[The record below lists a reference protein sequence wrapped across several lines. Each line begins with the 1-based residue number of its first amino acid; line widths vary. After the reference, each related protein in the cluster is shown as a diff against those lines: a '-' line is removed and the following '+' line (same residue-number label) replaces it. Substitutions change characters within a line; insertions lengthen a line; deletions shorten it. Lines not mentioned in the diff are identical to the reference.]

1 MSDGS
6 GGGGGI
12 RVVRGSRVV
21 SASRLKEQADGL
33 ERVLNGAL
41 GRAAYAGGAGAA
53 SRRPSASEPAWRS
66 CELGTPL
73 GAAGR
78 PRAGRVGR
86 PWPRADETQRLDGAG
101 SWMDLAAATQ
111 GGRTES
117 ASAVSR
123 VRTSGNHSG
132 DLSVFES
139 SWSSTDARTGDGA
152 LANALV
158 GTGTTAV
165 VVLRTVWKY
174 VVVLSLIAL
183 LLSIIRAFALGPALG
198 ALFTRMRVM
207 GTRKA
212 LQVTL
217 AQIERNIAGN
227 AVAALRLAKRML
239 ARGLIVPGLQTALV
253 VADTLALDPFDD
265 NSRAREE
272 AEHVLRRTPEGR
284 AALAYAKEH
293 GITTLYQSG
302 QNIYASDYD
311 RGLNVIRIGGADWS
325 TPEALA
331 GEFVRQVDIAKSRW
345 SPSPLGTSLDEYT
358 EARSREEEAANRAA
372 YRMGRS
378 SATSRTLAP
387 PTVRTTSP
395 PMGLILGTCT
405 GSMRTGWS
413 RPSST
418 APSNSSTT
426 GPSTSP
432 AGDVASA
439 SRT

>member
-1 MSDGS
+1 MSWELPS
-6 GGGGGI
+6 GLRAVHGL
-12 RVVRGSRVV
+12 V
-21 SASRLKEQADGL
+21 ASDA
-33 ERVLNGAL
+33 
-41 GRAAYAGGAGAA
+41 
-53 SRRPSASEPAWRS
+53 
-66 CELGTPL
+66 
-73 GAAGR
+73 
-78 PRAGRVGR
+78 
-86 PWPRADETQRLDGAG
+86 PWPRADETRRLDGAG

-117 ASAVSR
+117 ASAVSQ
-123 VRTSGNHSG
+123 VRASGNHSG

-139 SWSSTDARTGDGA
+139 AWSGTDARMGDGA

-272 AEHVLRRTPEGR
+272 AEHVLRQTPEGR

-331 GEFVRQVDIAKSRW
+331 GEFVRQVEIAKSRW

-372 YRMGRS
+372 YRMGAQLGYEQDAR
-378 SATSRTLAP
+378 ATYGANDF
-387 PTVRTTSP
+387 TSY
-395 PMGLILGTCT
+395 GAD
-405 GSMRTGWS
+405 S
-413 RPSST
+413 
-418 APSNSSTT
+418 
-426 GPSTSP
+426 
-432 AGDVASA
+432 GDVYGEHENGLEQAILDGPFKLFNDGPLDFT
-439 SRT
+439 R